1 MQAEQT
7 FVKDVPYKREIH
19 YDAFLFD
26 DIRNT
31 EMMFVYF
38 TYNFL
43 QIIHED
49 DLNDAT
55 SPYVLNLG
63 LMVGAPRLRQIRINP
78 RDECHHEI
86 SSEDVKKWPC
96 YGEYTSYNEY
106 KGYHQGLIF
115 EIMPTGLVVPTADIR
130 CIPLKCFLSMDVF
143 RILIGIVFYLI
154 VIYYTYTEIYEI
166 CAIGP
171 KAYIRD
177 AYNYTDRVFLLSSY
191 VVLSYNIWHTL
202 EVNAIYD
209 AYNADRE
216 VYINLDRLMLGWRFY
231 SISMGILTFSVWL
244 KFIRFMSFHRS
255 LRRLS
260 STIQLSLRN
269 VLGFCFIFICI
280 VYAFALWGT
289 ILFGDQLDLF
299 KSEFSTVMT
308 ILRILMADVDYGP
321 MYQIQP
327 VLGPIYFVSLVVVI
341 FGISLNLFVAIYL
354 STYLDVKANTV
365 VHDTLILKMLKQGIK
380 DYFRIWRSRPLRSD
394 EIKTSATRRIERD
407 TPVAEEVAKESTLG
421 RQPIITLREDLAAFT
436 ERSIQMENMLESLV
450 VTIENIAKL
459 QNQREK
465 KAK

>member
-1 MQAEQT
+1 MPHQLSTKVSYNHISEAKVRRIITQFLILVLLFICTHIVSESMHSQYVYFSNMQAEQT

-106 KGYHQGLIF
+106 KGYHQGNDYKDDANSIWTDFYIYGGGGFSKTFFFNYDRNLDLLQLLHDTYWVDRATRLVVLEFSTFYDANQMFQIVKLIF

-177 AYNYTDRVFLLSSY
+177 AYNYTDRVFLLVRMSNIDNSI
-191 VVLSYNIWHTL
+191 IWH
-202 EVNAIYD
+202 
-209 AYNADRE
+209 
-216 VYINLDRLMLGWRFY
+216 
-231 SISMGILTFSVWL
+231 
-244 KFIRFMSFHRS
+244 
-255 LRRLS
+255 
-260 STIQLSLRN
+260 
-269 VLGFCFIFICI
+269 
-280 VYAFALWGT
+280 
-289 ILFGDQLDLF
+289 
-299 KSEFSTVMT
+299 
-308 ILRILMADVDYGP
+308 
-321 MYQIQP
+321 
-327 VLGPIYFVSLVVVI
+327 
-341 FGISLNLFVAIYL
+341 
-354 STYLDVKANTV
+354 
-365 VHDTLILKMLKQGIK
+365 
-380 DYFRIWRSRPLRSD
+380 
-394 EIKTSATRRIERD
+394 
-407 TPVAEEVAKESTLG
+407 
-421 RQPIITLREDLAAFT
+421 
-436 ERSIQMENMLESLV
+436 
-450 VTIENIAKL
+450 
-459 QNQREK
+459 
-465 KAK
+465 

>member
-1 MQAEQT
+1 
-7 FVKDVPYKREIH
+7 
-19 YDAFLFD
+19 
-26 DIRNT
+26 
-31 EMMFVYF
+31 
-38 TYNFL
+38 
-43 QIIHED
+43 
-49 DLNDAT
+49 
-55 SPYVLNLG
+55 
-63 LMVGAPRLRQIRINP
+63 
-78 RDECHHEI
+78 
-86 SSEDVKKWPC
+86 
-96 YGEYTSYNEY
+96 
-106 KGYHQGLIF
+106 
-115 EIMPTGLVVPTADIR
+115 
-130 CIPLKCFLSMDVF
+130 
-143 RILIGIVFYLI
+143 
-154 VIYYTYTEIYEI
+154 
-166 CAIGP
+166 
-171 KAYIRD
+171 
-177 AYNYTDRVFLLSSY
+177 
-191 VVLSYNIWHTL
+191 
-202 EVNAIYD
+202 
-209 AYNADRE
+209 
-216 VYINLDRLMLGWRFY
+216 MLGWRFY